1 MTRHPVMDCFAASQV
16 AAEDHATGQTDDDRT
31 VSRMELAIR
40 GVQTLSCVPHRQ
52 ASPRS
57 WHTWALTGIERPWG
71 VVGGAHPQPTSCA
84 HDVWHSRP
92 ARMTGA

>member
-71 VVGGAHPQPTSCA
+71 WWAVHIPSP
-84 HDVWHSRP
+84 RP
-92 ARMTGA
+92 VPMMCGTRDPLA